1 MRKVF
6 VMEYSLVGESLKF
19 MVLGMLIVFVF
30 LVVLVQVM
38 KLQAKIINK
47 YFPEKEPVAPT
58 PTTSDNEEESRR
70 VAAIIAAVTEFRK
83 Q

>member
-1 MRKVF
+1 
-6 VMEYSLVGESLKF
+6 MEYTLVGEGLKF

-47 YFPEKEPVAPT
+47 YFPDKEPVAPT
-58 PTTSDNEEESRR
+58 PTTTDSDEESRR
-70 VAAIIAAVTEFRK
+70 AAAIIAAVTEFRK

>member
-1 MRKVF
+1 
-6 VMEYSLVGESLKF
+6 MEINLVGESLKF

-30 LVVLVQVM
+30 LVVLVQIM

-47 YFPEKEPVAPT
+47 YFPEKAPVVPT
-58 PTTSDNEEESRR
+58 PQKDSDEESRH

-83 Q
+83 NQS